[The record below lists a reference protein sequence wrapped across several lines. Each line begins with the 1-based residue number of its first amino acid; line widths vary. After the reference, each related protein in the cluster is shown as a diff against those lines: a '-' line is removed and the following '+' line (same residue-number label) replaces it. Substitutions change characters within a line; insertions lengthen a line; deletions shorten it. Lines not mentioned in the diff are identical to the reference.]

1 MVPYL
6 VMLVIAIGGLR
17 LPPLTLVLPRLL
29 PVSALNGEDRL
40 FVTAALLVD
49 EVPMLS
55 LGFLNEL
62 VIVLLLVY

>member
-6 VMLVIAIGGLR
+6 VMLVIAIGGLL
-17 LPPLTLVLPRLL
+17 LPPLTFVLPRLL
-29 PVSALNGEDRL
+29 SVSALNGEDRL